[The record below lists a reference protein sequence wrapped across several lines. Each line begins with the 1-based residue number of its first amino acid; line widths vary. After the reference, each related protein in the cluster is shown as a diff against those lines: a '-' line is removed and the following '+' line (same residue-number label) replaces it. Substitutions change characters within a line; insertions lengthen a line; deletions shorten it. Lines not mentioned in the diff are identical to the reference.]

1 MEKIGKGRKMKILI
15 NEKGK
20 KFLAGS
26 DDLHTD
32 HGYIKKEEI
41 RSSSSGD
48 ILKTHLG
55 REFRV
60 LEANV
65 NDYIELMER
74 RCSII
79 LPKDLGV
86 MAAYTGLGNGQ
97 RIVEAGTGAGAA
109 TIFLGNIVGEKGHV
123 YSYELREDFAQVA
136 DKNIKGFGLENVTVK
151 CQDLGDGIDE
161 KDVDLVFLDLPKPWE
176 VVEIAK
182 DALNVGGYLV
192 AYTPY
197 IDQIKLFTRILK
209 KRGFSD
215 LKSLECILRE
225 MEVKDKGVRP
235 KTRMTGHTGYLTFG
249 RKP

>member
-1 MEKIGKGRKMKILI
+1 MKILI

-20 KFLAGS
+20 KFVAGA

-41 RSSSSGD
+41 AISKSGD

-60 LEANV
+60 LEANI
-65 NDYIELMER
+65 NDYIELMDR

-79 LPKDLGV
+79 LSKDLGV
-86 MAAYTGLGNGQ
+86 MAAYSGLGCGQ
-97 RIVEAGTGAGAA
+97 RVVEAGTGAGAA
-109 TIFLGNIVGEKGHV
+109 TIFMANIVGETGHV
-123 YSYELREDFAQVA
+123 YSYELREDFSQIA
-136 DKNIKGFGLENVTVK
+136 DKNVKGFGLENVTLK
-151 CQDLGDGIDE
+151 CQDVTEGIDE

-176 VVEIAK
+176 VVENARDCLK
-182 DALNVGGYLV
+182 SGGYLA

-197 IDQIKLFTRILK
+197 IDQVKLLTRILK
-209 KRGFSD
+209 KREFSD
-215 LKSLECILRE
+215 LKSLECLVRE
-225 MEVKDKGVRP
+225 IEVKDKGVRP

-249 RKP
+249 RKI

>member
-1 MEKIGKGRKMKILI
+1 MKILI
-15 NEKGK
+15 NERGK
-20 KFLAGS
+20 KFIAGT

-32 HGYIKKEEI
+32 QGYIKKEEI
-41 RSSSSGD
+41 ENSHSGD
-48 ILKTHLG
+48 VLKTHLG

-65 NDYIELMER
+65 NDYVELMDR

-86 MAAYTGLGNGQ
+86 MAAYTGLGCGQ
-97 RIVEAGTGAGAA
+97 RVVEAGTGAGAT
-109 TIFLGNIVGEKGHV
+109 TIFLGNLVGETGHV

-136 DKNIKGFGLENVTVK
+136 GENIKGFGLENVTLK
-151 CQDLGDGIDE
+151 CQDVEEGISEE
-161 KDVDLVFLDLPKPWE
+161 KLDLVFLDLPKPWE
-176 VVEIAK
+176 MVEHARA
-182 DALNVGGYLV
+182 ALKSGGFLV

-197 IDQIKLFTRILK
+197 VDQVKLFTRILK
-209 KRGFSD
+209 KRDFSD
-215 LKSLECILRE
+215 LKSLECLVRE

-249 RKP
+249 RKI